1 LPSICYDN
9 APLTIPEAYKYGV
22 PVIGSHIGGI
32 PEMIQEN
39 KTGFLFEP
47 GNASSLASILRRISL
62 EQLRR
67 MTPDCQ
73 KAAQIYTMENHVEK
87 LLAVYNSLA
96 KLNPEEKRNLSPKAT
111 G

>member
-1 LPSICYDN
+1 
-9 APLTIPEAYKYGV
+9 
-22 PVIGSHIGGI
+22 
-32 PEMIQEN
+32 
-39 KTGFLFEP
+39 
-47 GNASSLASILRRISL
+47 
-62 EQLRR
+62 